1 MTLTKWVAVALFP
14 LALAGCATEEGRRAA
29 TGGAL
34 GAGLGAATGA
44 LITGT
49 GEGALIGG
57 AIGGASGAVVGAATT
72 PQDECYVRDARGVL
86 VRVPC

>member
-1 MTLTKWVAVALFP
+1 MLKTIAAALVLP
-14 LALAGCATEEGRRAA
+14 LMLIGCATEEGRRAV
-29 TGGAL
+29 TGGAI

-49 GEGALIGG
+49 AEGAVVGG
-57 AIGGASGAVVGAATT
+57 AIGAGTGAVVGAATT